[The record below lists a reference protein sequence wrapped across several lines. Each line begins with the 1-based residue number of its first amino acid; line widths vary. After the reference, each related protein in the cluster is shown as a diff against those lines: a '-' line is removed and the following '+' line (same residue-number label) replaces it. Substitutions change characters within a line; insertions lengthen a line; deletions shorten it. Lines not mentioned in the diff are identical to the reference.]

1 MTTQAHP
8 PSEAQQLRDARIAND
23 QLRVR
28 LAEQEA
34 LVAQERARADRAEK
48 ALRMIMVSA
57 ADSGECHLSGDC
69 EIEGR
74 ADDCGICE
82 ALILARAALEKQP

>member
-8 PSEAQQLRDARIAND
+8 PSEAQQLHDARIAND

-34 LVAQERARADRAEK
+34 LVAQERARAD
-48 ALRMIMVSA
+48 
-57 ADSGECHLSGDC
+57 GD
-69 EIEGR
+69 IDFAGDR
-74 ADDCGICE
+74 YRKDDGGLCP
-82 ALILARAALEKQP
+82 AALAVVMLLRWSNVLLPMFGGGG

>member
-8 PSEAQQLRDARIAND
+8 PSEAQQLYDARIAND

-34 LVAQERARADRAEK
+34 LVAQERARADRAMREASK
-48 ALRMIMVSA
+48 ALDKI
-57 ADSGECHLSGDC
+57 
-69 EIEGR
+69 R
-74 ADDCGICE
+74 ALHEQIRQME
-82 ALILARAALEKQP
+82 QVTQ